1 MLEHEAF
8 AIAIINPFTF
18 QVLLFLLLVRF
29 GSIHTAVLHFF
40 LVYFTYHS
48 HFFTRFL
55 LLLTISS
62 LKTQLNSIRQSSW
75 VG

>member
-8 AIAIINPFTF
+8 AMAIINPFTF

-40 LVYFTYHS
+40 FGILYIPYPFLYSFFATAYYFLS
-48 HFFTRFL
+48 
-55 LLLTISS
+55 
-62 LKTQLNSIRQSSW
+62 QNSA
-75 VG
+75 

>member
-29 GSIHTAVLHFF
+29 GFIHTAVLHFF
-40 LVYFTYHS
+40 FWYTLH
-48 HFFTRFL
+48 
-55 LLLTISS
+55 TISIS
-62 LKTQLNSIRQSSW
+62 LLFFATAYYFLSQNSA
-75 VG
+75 